1 MQSQVDGNTTL
12 GFSLIVGWGGVGW
25 GEKEIYATSKNI
37 YNIKLAGGGSHKE
50 IQISR
55 WVLVSLG

>member
-37 YNIKLAGGGSHKE
+37 THNLLGSGHIKKYRYLDGC
-50 IQISR
+50 
-55 WVLVSLG
+55 LCL

>member
-37 YNIKLAGGGSHKE
+37 TYNLLGAGHIKKYRYLGGC
-50 IQISR
+50 
-55 WVLVSLG
+55 LCL

>member
-1 MQSQVDGNTTL
+1 M
-12 GFSLIVGWGGVGW
+12 IVGWGGVGW
-25 GEKEIYATSKNI
+25 GGVKKKYMQHLK